1 MSHRGV
7 FSSTCSFF
15 FPGCLSHSLHII
27 YTWHCVC
34 VCVCVCLYSF
44 AEHKLFGKN
53 SLCGRQSNSLP
64 EMSIPNPG
72 TYEHVTLHS
81 KRNFADSVILRPLTW
96 MLILGHLRGPSASTG
111 VLKIGRGRQRGS
123 ESKSLRIPSTIDN
136 FEDGGRGHSR
146 GIETGLWMLEKA
158 RQSILP

>member
-1 MSHRGV
+1 MQ
-7 FSSTCSFF
+7 FF
-15 FPGCLSHSLHII
+15 FFLVACPTHCILS
-27 YTWHCVC
+27 TRGTVCVC
-34 VCVCVCLYSF
+34 VCVCVWLYSF
-44 AEHKLFGKN
+44 AEHKLFGKD

-158 RQSILP
+158 RQPILP